1 MHQITVSKP
10 WRNII
15 EGRKK
20 AAAFGYGFAMTS
32 RLKINNVRKPR
43 HFAKFSHKTTLS
55 LTPSLPPSLPPCRA

>member
-10 WRNII
+10 WRNFI
-15 EGRKK
+15 EGGKKK

-55 LTPSLPPSLPPCRA
+55 LTPSLPPCRA